1 MLKKRSM
8 FLLLSTFAISI
19 YLQGISTA
27 IAQATPISQEKAVIA
42 QVKHTVEKKQMVINP
57 ACTEYWF
64 TANAEPGVDLVDV
77 MEKHGG
83 KCGLDPQVH
92 HRLFSVYVDQK
103 THQMAT
109 DNNDPDGN
117 LTLLPPAE

>member
-1 MLKKRSM
+1 MKKNKTSILLQSVFATFIMLSGIHVALANTTM
-8 FLLLSTFAISI
+8 TNEEGSVIS
-19 YLQGISTA
+19 
-27 IAQATPISQEKAVIA
+27 
-42 QVKHTVEKKQMVINP
+42 QVKHTVETEKLITNP
-57 ACTEYWF
+57 ECTEYLF

-83 KCGLDPQVH
+83 KCGLDPQVQ

-109 DNNDPDGN
+109 DDGDPEGN
-117 LTLLPPAE
+117 LKLLPPAE